1 MTKIGYSEHNDSQQP
16 AIEVLSKLGWQYLSP
31 EEALAHR
38 NGMLSNVVL
47 DNVLVEQLMK
57 INSFEYKGKQYPF
70 SNSTVQ
76 AAVNNIKNLP
86 DSGLV
91 QTNRAIHQ
99 ELTLGKSYNE
109 TIAGDQKAYT
119 LRYIDWENIE
129 NNVFHVTE
137 EFTVEGSREKRR
149 PDLVLFVNGIPFV
162 IIENKRRDKNNSI
175 SEAISQHLRNQKY
188 EEGIPR
194 LFHYAKLL
202 MAVQPNEVKYGGVGT
217 PEKFWSVW
225 KEDNEKEV
233 QKLLLSKL
241 NRTESNDR
249 LPTVQDR
256 NLVSLCAKSRL
267 MDMVYKYLIYDGP
280 ATIIVPRYQ
289 QYFAVIST
297 VERVK
302 QWEVKDQKRRGGVVW
317 HTTGSGKS
325 LTMVMISKVLA
336 LDTDIAFPRVVVVTD
351 RKDLDRQIYDTFSNC
366 DKNVEKAAS
375 GTHLVELLK
384 DKGVEVITTII
395 DKFETASRTG
405 GYKDESSNLFV
416 LVDESHRGHY
426 GPSHAMMKKVL
437 PNASY
442 IGFTG
447 TPLMKSEKS
456 TAKKFGGFI
465 HKYTIDQ
472 AVRDEAVLPLLY
484 EGRQTLLTINT
495 AQLDK
500 NFERLA
506 NGLSEEAQK
515 DLKKKFASISRVYEG
530 EQVINE
536 IAYDISKHYTK
547 NWQGGVFK
555 AQLAVPRIETAI
567 KYQKY
572 FESQTDPTLKIN
584 TAVIFTPP
592 DSRQNHTDAWSEAN
606 GEAKKY
612 WDNLMKQYKSQ
623 EAYEEYIISQFKEE
637 GQEIELLIV
646 VSKLLTGFDA
656 PRNTI
661 LYLAKPLHSHN
672 LLQAIARVNR
682 LFKGKEHGYIIDY
695 VGVLGKLDEALTSY
709 SAFDEYDEED
719 LVNAVVDVG
728 EEVQKVPIYLAAVW
742 DCFRGVSNKKDIEAL
757 ERHLAPKDKR
767 DDFYEALSL
776 YARTLQMALGT
787 NEFYVLFSEE
797 RIECF
802 KSELSMFVKL
812 KVSLQNRYA
821 EVISYKEYEP
831 RIRKLIDTYVQA
843 DDVRV
848 ITEELNIFDKNE
860 VNEAIEE
867 YGKSPASKA
876 DFIAHKMKRV
886 ISENMQKDEA
896 FYKKF
901 SQMLEEVITA
911 FQQGRLQEADYLK
924 SVLNVRDQF
933 ENGYVE
939 DTPNQLLSKPEA
951 RAFYGLIFEILEVE
965 FGEEL
970 IKAKK
975 ELIAKMGEDIADII
989 EDSVIRDWKNNDD
1002 VINQMYNDIEDYLI
1016 EYKADLGVDLD
1027 YDTIDMILDRGI
1039 KVAKNNY

>member
-1 MTKIGYSEHNDSQQP
+1 MSKINYSEYSDSQVP
-16 AIEVLSKLGWQYLSP
+16 AIEVLRKLGWEYLSP

-38 NGMLSNVVL
+38 NGLYSNVIL
-47 DNVLVEQLMK
+47 ENVLVDQLAK

-70 SNSTVQ
+70 SNSTIQ
-76 AAVNNIKNLP
+76 SAVNNIKNVP
-86 DSGLV
+86 DIGLV
-91 QTNRAIHQ
+91 QTNKAIQ
-99 ELTLGKSYNE
+99 DELTLGKSYNE
-109 TIAGDQKAYT
+109 TIAGDRKAYT
-119 LRYIDWENIE
+119 LRYIDWQCIE

-137 EFTVEGSREKRR
+137 EFTVEGSREKKR

-162 IIENKRRDKNNSI
+162 VIENKRRDKNNSI
-175 SEAISQHLRNQKY
+175 AEAISQHLRNQKAT
-188 EEGIPR
+188 EGIPR

-202 MAVQPNEVKYGGVGT
+202 LAVQPNEVKYAGVGT
-217 PEKFWSVW
+217 PEKFWAVW

-233 QKLLLSKL
+233 QKLLSSKAYA
-241 NRTESNDR
+241 TAVTDR

-256 NLVSLCAKSRL
+256 NIVSLCDRSRL

-302 QWEVKDQKRRGGVVW
+302 QWEVKDEKRKGGVVW

-336 LDTDIAFPRVVVVTD
+336 LDPAIDFPRVVVVTD
-351 RKDLDRQIYDTFSNC
+351 RKDLDRQIFDTFKHC
-366 DKNVEKAAS
+366 EKNVVKANS
-375 GTHLVELLK
+375 GAHLIELLK

-395 DKFETASRTG
+395 DKFEIASKAG
-405 GYKDESSNLFV
+405 GYKDEGANIFV
-416 LVDESHRGHY
+416 LVDESHRSQY
-426 GPSHAMMKKVL
+426 GPAHAMMKRVL

-447 TPLMKSEKS
+447 TPLMKNEKS

-472 AVRDEAVLPLLY
+472 AVKDGAVLPLLY
-484 EGRQTLLTINT
+484 EGRQTLLSVNT
-495 AQLDK
+495 NQLDK
-500 NFERLA
+500 GFERLA
-506 NGLSEEAQK
+506 SNLSEEAQK
-515 DLKKKFASISRVYEG
+515 DLKKKFSSISKIYEG
-530 EQVINE
+530 TQVIEE

-547 NWQGGVFK
+547 NWQGGIYK

-572 FESQTDPTLKIN
+572 FESQTDPALKIN

-592 DSRQNHTDAWSEAN
+592 DSRQNHTDAWKDTDDET
-606 GEAKKY
+606 KRY
-612 WDNLMKQYKSQ
+612 WDLLVEKYGSQ
-623 EAYEEYIISQFKEE
+623 EAYEEDIVGRFKEE
-637 GQEIELLIV
+637 GQEVELLIV

-656 PRNTI
+656 PRNTV

-682 LFKGKEHGYIIDY
+682 LFSGKEHGYIIDY

-709 SAFDEYDEED
+709 SAFDEFDEED
-719 LVNAVVDVG
+719 IVNAVENITD
-728 EEVQKVPIYLAAVW
+728 EVKKVPYYHASVW
-742 DCFRGVSNKKDIEAL
+742 DCFKGVYNKKDIEAL
-757 ERHLAPKDKR
+757 ERHLALKDKR

-776 YARTLQMALGT
+776 YARVLQLALGS
-787 NEFYVLFSEE
+787 NEFYVLFDEDK
-797 RIECF
+797 INF
-802 KSELSMFVKL
+802 YKAELSMFVKL

-821 EVISYKEYEP
+821 EVVSYKEYEP

-867 YGKSPASKA
+867 YGKTPASKA
-876 DFIAHKMKRV
+876 DFIAHQMKRV

-901 SQMLEEVITA
+901 SRMLEEVIEA
-911 FQQGRLQEADYLK
+911 FQEGRLQETEYLK
-924 SVLNVRDQF
+924 SVLKVREQF
-933 ENGYVE
+933 EGGYVE
-939 DTPNQLLSKPEA
+939 DIPQQLLSKPEA
-951 RAFYGLIFEILEVE
+951 RAFYGLIIEELQKKY
-965 FGEEL
+965 GEEVA
-970 IKAKK
+970 IKK
-975 ELIAKMGEDIADII
+975 ELIAKMGEEVAELIAAL
-989 EDSVIRDWKNNDD
+989 VIRDWKNNDD
-1002 VINQMYNDIEDYLI
+1002 VINQMYNEVEDYLL
-1016 EYKADLGVDLD
+1016 EHRGDLGIEMG
-1027 YDTIDMILDRGI
+1027 YDMIDIILEKSI
-1039 KVAKNNY
+1039 KIAKNNY